1 MDGAISKMSRSSE
14 GRPAGVQNPSA
25 RLTRREHEV
34 LVRLSEG
41 LSTREIADALFIS
54 EVTVRNH
61 VARLLVKLRVHSRLA
76 AVTLGLRN
84 GLLVR
89 RSRPR

>member
-1 MDGAISKMSRSSE
+1 
-14 GRPAGVQNPSA
+14 
-25 RLTRREHEV
+25 LTQREHDV
-34 LVRLSEG
+34 LVKLSEG

-54 EVTVRNH
+54 HVTVRNH
-61 VARLLVKLRVHSRLA
+61 VARILIKLHVHSRLA
-76 AVTLGLRN
+76 AVAFAMRN